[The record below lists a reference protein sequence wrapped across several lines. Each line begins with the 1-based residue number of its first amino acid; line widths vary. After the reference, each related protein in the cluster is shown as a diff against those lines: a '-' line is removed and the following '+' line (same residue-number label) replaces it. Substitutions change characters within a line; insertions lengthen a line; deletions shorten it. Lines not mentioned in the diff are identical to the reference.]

1 MGCIWEHHILIKTIF
16 SVYAVTNLSNG
27 MKYIGMTKNLK
38 SRWNNHANATYYGSK
53 LHEAIRSEGKDNF
66 EFTHLADCFTR
77 KDAELLEKTFIDD
90 MDTKYPN
97 GYNLTGGGYGTAGR
111 PVSPKLM
118 DAMCNRN
125 PMQREDL
132 KQKASER
139 LKGIPNPQKAG
150 ELNNFYGVT
159 GENHPSTKYKILA
172 TNVIT
177 NEQRML
183 TGIKEVCAAGFNYRT
198 AMRRAKNQ
206 KFRKAY
212 NNHTFELVKI

>member
-1 MGCIWEHHILIKTIF
+1 MIKTIF
-16 SVYAVTNLSNG
+16 SVYVVTNLSNG
-27 MKYIGMTKNLK
+27 MRYIGMTKNLK
-38 SRWNNHANATYYGSK
+38 SRWNNHANAVYYGSK

-132 KQKASER
+132 KQKASDR
-139 LKGIPNPQKAG
+139 LKGIPNPLKAG
-150 ELNNFYGVT
+150 ELNNFFGLT
-159 GENHPSTKYKILA
+159 GENHPSTRYKIVA
-172 TNVIT
+172 TNIESK
-177 NEQRML
+177 EQRVL
-183 TGIKEVCAAGFNYRT
+183 AGIKEIEDAGFNYRIVLD
-198 AMRRAKNQ
+198 RAK
-206 KFRKAY
+206 KLSLRTVH
-212 NNHTFELVKI
+212 NNHTFKLVEN